1 MAYRVRLSRDECV
14 PPGLGGELV
23 QLLHQVPLATCPSPA
38 ATGPRQAGRCALDA
52 EPAGQAVPPE
62 TAARERLQAR
72 CVIAGSAYH
81 EGFSLPGRAAR
92 PPRVP
97 GSARGDLDELQWPDD
112 KAAGTAPKRP
122 ERPPAGRR
130 VGAGA
135 PPGCPRKTWDSPFQ
149 SRNEPE
155 AEAREPRLTG
165 DRISGSKQ
173 GSWRG
178 AVKSAHAD
186 GHYVPW
192 RRRWVVGARS
202 SHAHVPRRGPGGLAG
217 HSVFE
222 PEEGWRASC

>member
-1 MAYRVRLSRDECV
+1 MSSCRRSSSTPGRPPSNGSWSSSRERIANARTRAAYGRAVGQFLAWCEARRL
-14 PPGLGGELV
+14 GLESV
-23 QLLHQVPLATCPSPA
+23 SPA
-38 ATGPRQAGRCALDA
+38 PRRGLHPDAPGIGPDRQAA
-52 EPAGQAVPPE
+52 
-62 TAARERLQAR
+62 
-72 CVIAGSAYH
+72 
-81 EGFSLPGRAAR
+81 PGRDPHALRLARRQPGPPREPCRGRAR
-92 PPRVP
+92 PE
-97 GSARGDLDELQWPDD
+97 ARRHQG
-112 KAAGTAPKRP
+112 
-122 ERPPAGRR
+122 
-130 VGAGA
+130 
-135 PPGCPRKTWDSPFQ
+135 PFQ